1 MWRSIRVR
9 LVIVYTLLILFSLQ
23 LIGAYFV
30 RALTDALIH
39 SDTQQAK
46 NQAQVIATIVV
57 PELTDSKGKGS
68 QPPLLAA
75 SPQLANGV
83 VYVLNPDGVVRDTS
97 TGVALIGQKRIDSV
111 AAQTLVNHTT
121 AVAVHYDPVSDQHVL
136 AVAVPVEN
144 QGHFLG
150 VVESVVPVQASYVV
164 MRKVTTIFYTGTALA
179 LALATLLGAVLTRT
193 IAQPVVEVT
202 RQARKMAAGDFSQR
216 VAVRSDDEFG
226 ELSLAIN
233 HLADGLQD
241 ALAVGARERERLR
254 AVIKYMGDGVLA
266 FDANGVLMFKNDAAT
281 RLLAEALADG
291 RGLSALGLY
300 RKDLL
305 QIRGDRAFVQPLGEA
320 LVHVHVTEIRK
331 EDDQQV
337 QGYVA
342 LVRDVTEQENLQGAR
357 RDFVANV
364 SHELRTPLTTIKSYV
379 EALAEDPDPDTR
391 HHFLDVV
398 AEQTERMIRLTQDL
412 LLLSGLEKG
421 GRSFNPRPVSV
432 QDWLHAAVERFQ
444 LQAKAQ
450 GVDLSLQSA
459 HHPAVIGDRDMLD
472 RVLDNL
478 LSNALKYTAYG
489 GSVELRSHVEKD
501 VVVVEVADTGTG
513 IPAEDMPHVFERF
526 YRVDKGRS
534 RKKGGSG
541 LGLALARELTE
552 RHGGTVTIASQLDKG
567 TTVTL
572 RLPVAVGELT

>member
-1 MWRSIRVR
+1 MSAGRQGLWRSIRVR
-9 LVIVYTLLILFSLQ
+9 LVIVYTLLLLFSLQ

-30 RALTDALIH
+30 RALTGALIH

-57 PELTDSKGKGS
+57 SELTGGQGKS
-68 QPPLLAA
+68 NPPPLLAA
-75 SPQLANGV
+75 SPQLADGV
-83 VYVLNPDGVVRDTS
+83 AYVLSPDGVVRDTS
-97 TGVALIGQKRIDSV
+97 AGAALIGQKRIDSV

-121 AVAVHYDPVSDQHVL
+121 AVAVHYDSLSDQHL
-136 AVAVPVEN
+136 LSVAVPVES
-144 QGHFLG
+144 QGNFLG
-150 VVESVVPVQASYVV
+150 VVELVVPVQASYVV
-164 MRKVTTIFYTGTALA
+164 MRKVTTIFYTGTALT
-179 LALATLLGAVLTRT
+179 LALATLLGGVLTGT

-226 ELSLAIN
+226 ELSAAIN

-241 ALAVGARERERLR
+241 ALAVGARERERLH

-266 FDANGVLMFKNDAAT
+266 LDVSGVLMFKNDAAT
-281 RLLAEALADG
+281 QLLDG
-291 RGLSALGLY
+291 APEDGQGLSILGLT

-305 QIRGDRAFVQPLGEA
+305 QVKGDRAFIRPLGEA

-331 EDDQQV
+331 EGDLQA

-342 LVRDVTEQENLQGAR
+342 LLRDVTEQERVQGAR

-364 SHELRTPLTTIKSYV
+364 SHELRTPLTTIKSYM
-379 EALAEDPDPDTR
+379 EALAEDPEPATR
-391 HHFLDVV
+391 QHFLEVV

-421 GRSFNPRPVSV
+421 GRVFNPRPVNV
-432 QDWLHAAVERFQ
+432 QAWLRTAVERFQ
-444 LQAKAQ
+444 LQARAQ
-450 GVDLSLQSA
+450 GVELRLQIAPHS
-459 HHPAVIGDRDMLD
+459 PVIGDRDMLD
-472 RVLDNL
+472 RILDNL

-489 GSVELRSHVEKD
+489 GTVTLRSWAEQD
-501 VVVVEVADTGTG
+501 VLVVEVADTGTG
-513 IPAEDMPHVFERF
+513 IPSEDLPHVFERF

-534 RKKGGSG
+534 RKMGGSG
-541 LGLALARELTE
+541 
-552 RHGGTVTIASQLDKG
+552 
-567 TTVTL
+567 
-572 RLPVAVGELT
+572 